1 VAVGFRWPFPARWR
15 SCWRWSDTTSPH
27 LTGQHLFL
35 LFLKIKCQTIAQQ

>member
-27 LTGQHLFL
+27 ITGQHF
-35 LFLKIKCQTIAQQ
+35 FLKK